1 MKRLLQIAAIA
12 LALAGGGA
20 AQAATLGLAPVS
32 APQLT
37 ASGVSVDNDPDLFES
52 LFASGSG
59 AAFNGSGSYAFTV
72 NLFYESILG
81 PEEGTLD
88 IFDGFDLVYTG
99 SMIARGF
106 VEDRIELLFGTAL
119 DTLGIGSQ
127 ALVFLTGSFGAGDLF
142 ANTFSVPDASATIA
156 APIPLPL
163 SGILLLSGVG
173 GMLLVAR
180 RRRLAA

>member
-12 LALAGGGA
+12 LALAVGSG

-37 ASGVSVDNDPDLFES
+37 ASGVWVDNDPNFFES
-52 LFASGSG
+52 LFASGSDG
-59 AAFNGSGSYAFTV
+59 SFGGSGSYDFTV
-72 NLFYESILG
+72 NLFYESIFG
-81 PEEGTLD
+81 PETGSLD
-88 IFDGFDLVYTG
+88 VFDGLTLVYAG
-99 SMIARGF
+99 SLIARGF
-106 VEDRIELLFGTAL
+106 AEDRIELLFSTDL

-127 ALVFLTGSFGAGDLF
+127 ALVFLTGSFGSGDLF
-142 ANTFSVPDASATIA
+142 GNTFTVSDAAATIA

-163 SGILLLSGVG
+163 SGVLLLSGIG

-180 RRRLAA
+180 RRKLAA